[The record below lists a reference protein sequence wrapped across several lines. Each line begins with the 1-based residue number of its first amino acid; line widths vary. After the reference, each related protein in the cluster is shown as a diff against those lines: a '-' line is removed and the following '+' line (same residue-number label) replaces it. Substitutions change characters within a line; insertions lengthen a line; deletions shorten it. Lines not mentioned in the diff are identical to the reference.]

1 MQNRYIFVNANDA
14 ALSSGSPVLAAG
26 GHGWAFPT
34 TGNPKIEFYVP
45 IKGAHTAI
53 ASITMKVYA
62 GNTLT
67 GDPVFSLETTR
78 YRNGVIR
85 ASNAPANVT
94 IPAVH
99 SGGFSYDVPLTSSLF
114 SGVSVQE

>member
-1 MQNRYIFVNANDA
+1 
-14 ALSSGSPVLAAG
+14 
-26 GHGWAFPT
+26 
-34 TGNPKIEFYVP
+34 
-45 IKGAHTAI
+45 
-53 ASITMKVYA
+53 MKVYA

-67 GDPVFSLETTR
+67 GDPIFSLSTTR

-85 ASNAPANVT
+85 AIDSPANVT

-99 SGGFSYDVPLTSSLF
+99 TASNSYDVPLTSSLF

>member
-1 MQNRYIFVNANDA
+1 
-14 ALSSGSPVLAAG
+14 
-26 GHGWAFPT
+26 
-34 TGNPKIEFYVP
+34 
-45 IKGAHTAI
+45 
-53 ASITMKVYA
+53 MKVYA
-62 GNTLT
+62 GLTIT

>member
-1 MQNRYIFVNANDA
+1 MQNRYIFVNPNDA
-14 ALSSGSPVLAAG
+14 AINSGSPVLAAD
-26 GHGWAFPT
+26 GWAFPS
-34 TGNPKIEFYVP
+34 TGTPKIEFYIP

-62 GNTLT
+62 GLTIT
-67 GDPVFSLETTR
+67 GDPVFSLNTLR

-99 SGGFSYDVPLTSSLF
+99 SGSFSYDVALPSSLF
-114 SGVSVQE
+114 SGVSVQA